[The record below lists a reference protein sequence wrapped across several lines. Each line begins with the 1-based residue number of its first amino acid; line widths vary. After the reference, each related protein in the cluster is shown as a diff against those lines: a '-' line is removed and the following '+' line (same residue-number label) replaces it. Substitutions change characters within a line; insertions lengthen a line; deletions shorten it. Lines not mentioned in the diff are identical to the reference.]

1 MAGRRGRM
9 AWGYDRKPDAYGDPH
24 ARVNSGTDRFPAAQL
39 KLAFCH
45 TGVAFPRR
53 DTLGPLEP
61 WRYPETRSEPAPR
74 PPIRVGPPICRN
86 RRER

>member
-1 MAGRRGRM
+1 MTVARIGPALPHGRATPVDGV
-9 AWGYDRKPDAYGDPH
+9 GYDREPDAYGDPH
-24 ARVNSGTDRFPAAQL
+24 ARVNSGTERFPAAQL

-61 WRYPETRSEPAPR
+61 WR
-74 PPIRVGPPICRN
+74 
-86 RRER
+86 